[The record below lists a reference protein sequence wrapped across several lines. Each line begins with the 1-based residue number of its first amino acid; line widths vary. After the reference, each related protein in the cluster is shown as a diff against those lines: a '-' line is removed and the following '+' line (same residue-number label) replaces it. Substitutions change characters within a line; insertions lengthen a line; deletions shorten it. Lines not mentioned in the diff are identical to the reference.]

1 MTTRNGTY
9 SMRSTKGTC
18 DTASSMRKTTKFIKP
33 AVKQKLSKEQ
43 ESIMEKHSDI
53 NDPRDNVLNSAGKY
67 VVPVEEDNSTD
78 LRRRNSPSTPSGIT
92 ETNSQAADVTTK
104 SKHNQQEA
112 ELWIKIKATQAQL
125 KAAEERTKEEAELLE
140 KSKKEAWNHVV
151 NLYTALTGISNENED
166 IQNLIKENQMMIGK
180 PALLLCQQCK
190 FLKRREDFKQDKQT
204 EQVDKKISAQ
214 ADKMK
219 KLTVELD
226 RKFTKVT
233 YLKSQIEEM
242 QQKKISL
249 QEKRAYRDGSI
260 VRLEFAFE
268 RDKVHSPSHQHM
280 NGDVKFC

>member
-140 KSKKEAWNHVV
+140 KSKKEALDEVHD
-151 NLYTALTGISNENED
+151 LSRSLTGLKSKNEELQEVISN
-166 IQNLIKENQMMIGK
+166 NQMMIGK
-180 PALLLCQQCK
+180 TDHLLCQQCK
-190 FLKRREDFKQDKQT
+190 LWKRCEDFKQDK
-204 EQVDKKISAQ
+204 QVDKKISAQ